1 RAADNCLGLRCALK
15 EPGGCRSLHAPSAFV
30 HTAGLTLIPK
40 AGNSPDAFGSGKSG
54 YPFSRMHSANFT
66 AFSRAVAFLL
76 PPVPALLPVWR
87 ALPVW
92 PAVPVLPAGAAVLV
106 PPLLPV
112 PPQPALI
119 TATTAT
125 MARAGSGR
133 SVLLMVS
140 PLVC

>member
-1 RAADNCLGLRCALK
+1 
-15 EPGGCRSLHAPSAFV
+15 PGGCRSLHAPSAFV

-76 PPVPALLPVWR
+76 PPVPALLPVPVLL
-87 ALPVW
+87 ALPVL
-92 PAVPVLPAGAAVLV
+92 PAVPVLPAGAAGRG